1 MENPMM
7 RIIPALVVVALLGAL
22 LPPLLAQPQQPVAS
36 APASGKPKLA
46 DIMLM
51 LQIRHAKLS
60 LAGEAQNWP
69 LAEFQVEE
77 LKEAFED
84 AERYYP
90 VFKDIPVKQM
100 IESAAAPA
108 VSEIEKAIAAKDRAG
123 FVRAFQN
130 LTMACNNCHQGASR
144 GFFVIQRPAVSPFP
158 NQSFAPIR
166 N

>member
-1 MENPMM
+1 MM
-7 RIIPALVVVALLGAL
+7 RIIPALVVVGLLGAL
-22 LPPLLAQPQQPVAS
+22 VPPLLAQPQQPVAS
-36 APASGKPKLA
+36 APASGAYKPKLA

-69 LAEFQVEE
+69 LAEFQLEE

-84 AERYYP
+84 AERHYP
-90 VFKDIPVKQM
+90 VFKDVPVKQM
-100 IESAAAPA
+100 IESVAAPA
-108 VSEIEKAIAAKDRAG
+108 VSEIEKAVAAKDRAG

-130 LTMACNNCHQGASR
+130 LTVACNNCHQGASR

-158 NQSFAPIR
+158 NQSFAPSR